1 MAHELAKSQI
11 YAHSLSR
18 FLLIFLFV
26 FGPTVAII
34 AQQTLTS
41 HSRKARQAYLEAEKL
56 YAAGKSASA
65 LEFLDKAIQADS
77 QFVEAYLLQ
86 GELFTNEKKLS
97 LALGSYEKAISVDS
111 AFFPP
116 VFVLM
121 GELQYRLGDFARA
134 QKSFAVARRFVPE
147 GGKTAQQAFVWG
159 KNALQAD
166 SLLLHPSAKPI
177 WFDFAEVNSA
187 GNEYINGLQID
198 GRSLLFTRRATRV
211 SDKTGLFDEKLYM
224 AVVADSAV
232 SAIVPVDIPGVMGN
246 LGAATL
252 SADGRQIWFSGCGW
266 PQAQGSCDLYH
277 VNHEKGRWSQPH
289 SLGNNINTGA
299 WESQPALTPD
309 GRELYFASSRKG
321 GYGGSDLYK
330 SVKLPDGSWSKPI
343 NLGSD
348 VNTEKD
354 EMTPFIHPDGK
365 TLYFSSEG
373 HWPQLGE
380 SDIYVC
386 RLDEAGRWSKPVN
399 IGHPINSIANELGIV
414 VTADGTMAL
423 VSSDR
428 KGEQAGFDLFAFRLT
443 EPSAKPQTVR
453 YVRIVVKDRKTDE
466 PLTASYKV
474 SDLADGTL
482 IFNDFCDA
490 EGRFLLP
497 LMPDKTYGL
506 QLVMPG
512 YLLFSE
518 HFVADTANDEPS
530 NERSVW
536 LDPIAPGE
544 KMVLKNVFFETGKA
558 ELQPSSYP
566 ELQNIAAF
574 LHENPKVSI
583 RLSGHTDNTGV
594 ASANLKLSLQ
604 RAEVVKEYIVNQHIL
619 PDRVETCGYGAEK
632 PIADNQTE
640 EGRRLNRRTEM
651 EIR

>member
-1 MAHELAKSQI
+1 MAYELAKPQI

-26 FGPTVAII
+26 FGPTVAIV

-41 HSRKARQAYLEAEKL
+41 HSRKARQAYNEAEKS
-56 YAAGKSASA
+56 YVAGQPAHA
-65 LEFLDKAIQADS
+65 LELLDKALQADP
-77 QFVEAYLLQ
+77 QFIEAYLLQ
-86 GELFTNEKKLS
+86 GELFANEKKIAS
-97 LALGSYEKAISVDS
+97 ALISYKKAISVDS

-116 VFVLM
+116 VFVLV
-121 GELQYRLGDFARA
+121 GELQYRLGDFAKA
-134 QKSFAVARRFVPE
+134 QKSFAAARRFVSE
-147 GGKTAQQAFVWG
+147 GSKMAHQASVWER
-159 KNALQAD
+159 NALQAD
-166 SLLLHPSAKPI
+166 SLMHHPSAKPMQ
-177 WFDFAEVNSA
+177 FDFAEVNSA

-198 GRSLLFTRRATRV
+198 GRSLLFTRRGNIV

-252 SADGRQIWFSGCGW
+252 SADGRQVWFSGCGW
-266 PQAQGSCDLYH
+266 PQAQGSCDLYY
-277 VNHEKGRWSQPH
+277 VNREKDQWSQPH
-289 SLGNNINTGA
+289 SLGNGINTGA

-348 VNTEKD
+348 INTEKD

-373 HWPQLGE
+373 HWPRLGE
-380 SDIYVC
+380 SDIFVC

-399 IGHPINSIANELGIV
+399 AGFPINSIANELGIV
-414 VTADGTMAL
+414 LTADGSMAL

-453 YVRIVVKDRKTDE
+453 YVRLVVKDRKTDE
-466 PLTASYKV
+466 PLTAGYKV

-490 EGRFLLP
+490 EGRFLIP
-497 LMPDKTYGL
+497 LMPDKAYGL

-518 HFVADTANDEPS
+518 QFLADTAYDDPD
-530 NERSVW
+530 NERIFW

-558 ELQPSSYP
+558 ELQPSSDP

-574 LHENPKVSI
+574 LRENPKVSI

-619 PDRVETCGYGAEK
+619 PDRIETCGYGAEK
-632 PIADNQTE
+632 PVADNQTE